1 MSLIDNIKRGSHILV
16 DSTGF
21 KVYGKDEWHQE
32 KHNVKARRT
41 WRKLHLG
48 VDENHQ
54 IIVCELTD
62 KSIGDTTAIDSIL
75 DQVEE
80 FEVFMGDGA
89 YDGNP
94 VYKKIISKCPNADI
108 IVPHPKCC

>member
-1 MSLIDNIKRGSHILV
+1 LIPSG
-16 DSTGF
+16 
-21 KVYGKDEWHQE
+21 Q
-32 KHNVKARRT
+32 
-41 WRKLHLG
+41 
-48 VDENHQ
+48 ENHQ
-54 IIVCELTD
+54 IIACELTD